1 MAVTLMLFVKVL
13 TLHTSARVK
22 QASKVTDIT
31 AKVTRSFLFHR
42 SYLESK
48 LCRVGSKRSRS
59 DCDAEW
65 HDNRLDQFPVWK
77 LLYLLLCYNFGS
89 SHL

>member
-22 QASKVTDIT
+22 QALKVTDIT

-77 LLYLLLCYNFGS
+77 LLYLLFRYNFGS